1 MREGCGPWLRLPHC
15 RLCNASGFGLEL
27 RVSNIT
33 VDGCAGR
40 LRSPTVHGS
49 TADGLFIKRV
59 GFGPWLRNQ
68 AAGGEG
74 GGGEWSD
81 L

>member
-1 MREGCGPWLRLPHC
+1 M
-15 RLCNASGFGLEL
+15 
-27 RVSNIT
+27 SNIT